1 MRVILQLRKLRLL
14 KGLSQEELSERS
26 NISKHI
32 LIGLENGDI
41 TITTTKTLL
50 KIAEVLNCSV
60 NQFFLHN

>member
-1 MRVILQLRKLRLL
+1 MILQLRKLRLL